1 MWLARALTA
10 ISKVKTFQNA
20 SFVTE
25 KLFGLDASDWENRSP
40 ENARALV
47 FSGRRALDTGARRF
61 PGVFGASRKLPRGFQ
76 KLSKSSPEASK
87 SSQMRYRSFPA
98 ASQKLPRRFPEASR
112 RPRRFPKASQQPR
125 RVPRCFTEASR
136 QLSRSFPDASQK
148 LPEAPRSFP
157 TASQQQLGDSRSF
170 PGASQKLSEATLL
183 KYGATRLPARFRRAA
198 PFWCR
203 DSFAVAAFLSAA
215 GGCWGFVGDG
225 TLEGLDAC
233 REGFL
238 LLGVVIWLLEALGAL
253 LGMVPLEGWKLV
265 GNVFFSWTLLSGTPK
280 ACTQKRDKETNKRSN
295 KQTNEHN
302 RTHKE
307 ATERNNDQ
315 REGQNTKGE
324 AARKEEEPRG
334 RRKITYD

>member
-1 MWLARALTA
+1 ML
-10 ISKVKTFQNA
+10 
-20 SFVTE
+20 
-25 KLFGLDASDWENRSP
+25 
-40 ENARALV
+40 
-47 FSGRRALDTGARRF
+47 
-61 PGVFGASRKLPRGFQ
+61 
-76 KLSKSSPEASK
+76 
-87 SSQMRYRSFPA
+87 YRSFPA
-98 ASQKLPRRFPEASR
+98 AFQKLPRRFPEASR
-112 RPRRFPKASQQPR
+112 SSQKLPNGFPAAARRFPK
-125 RVPRCFTEASR
+125 
-136 QLSRSFPDASQK
+136 
-148 LPEAPRSFP
+148 LP
-157 TASQQQLGDSRSF
+157 GSF